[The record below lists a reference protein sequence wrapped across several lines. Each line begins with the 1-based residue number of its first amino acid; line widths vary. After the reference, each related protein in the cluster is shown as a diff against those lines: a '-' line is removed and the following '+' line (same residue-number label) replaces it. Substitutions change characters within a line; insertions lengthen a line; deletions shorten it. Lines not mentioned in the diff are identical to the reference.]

1 MAVYT
6 KITFEEL
13 AEHLTKYDVG
23 ELVEFNEIVDG
34 IDNSNF
40 IVKTS
45 KNRFIFTIFESRID
59 KNNLDYFI
67 NFKEHLSAKNIS
79 CPTPIKSKNSLTI
92 LDFKS
97 KKTVLVSFL
106 NGLTLKVDNDG
117 YYFNITTNHCLQIG
131 TILAKM
137 HLASKDFNLYRKNDL
152 AIKDFENLFNK
163 FKHLVDDYDPNLNK
177 LICKTLTTLKSSWND
192 DLECASCHLDLF
204 PDNVFFDTNNQIS
217 GVIDF
222 YFSANDLLIYDFAI
236 VVNAWCFD
244 KTSFNFDKFNS
255 LLNSYQ
261 KIRPLSSKEL
271 NFLETALIG
280 ASMRFLLTRLHDMF
294 FTPKDSNVKIKNPL
308 EYKEKLL
315 FFINNKILHN
325 DKL

>member
-6 KITFEEL
+6 KINFDEL
-13 AEHLTKYDVG
+13 AQHLTNYEIG
-23 ELVEFNEIVDG
+23 ELVEFQEIIDG

-40 IVKTS
+40 IVKTT
-45 KNRFIFTIFESRID
+45 KNTFIFTIFESRID
-59 KNNLDYFI
+59 KNNLHFFI
-67 NFKEHLSAKNIS
+67 DFKDHLALKNIS
-79 CPTPIKSKNSLTI
+79 CPTPIKAKNSQTI
-92 LDFKS
+92 LDFKN
-97 KKTVLVSFL
+97 KKTALVSFL
-106 NGLTLKVDNDG
+106 KGSTLKPQNDG
-117 YYFNITTNHCLQIG
+117 YYYNITSNHCFQIG
-131 TILAKM
+131 GMLAKM
-137 HLASKDFNLYRKNDL
+137 HLASKDFKLSRDNDL

-163 FKHLVDDYDPNLNK
+163 FNHLVDDYDPNLNK
-177 LICKTLTTLKSSWND
+177 LISSTLKSLKSNWKL
-192 DLECASCHLDLF
+192 DLESLPCHLDLF
-204 PDNVFFDTNNQIS
+204 PDNVFFDEKNQIS

-244 KTSFNFDKFNS
+244 KTNFNFDKFDA

-261 KIRPLSSKEL
+261 KIRPFNSREL

-294 FTPKDSNVKIKNPL
+294 FTPQNSLVKIKNPI

-315 FFINNKILHN
+315 FFINNKIL
-325 DKL
+325 KR

>member
-13 AEHLTKYDVG
+13 AQHLTNYEVG
-23 ELVEFNEIVDG
+23 ELVEFKEIVDG

-45 KNRFIFTIFESRID
+45 INTFIFTIFESRID
-59 KNNLDYFI
+59 KNSLDYFM
-67 NFKEHLSAKNIS
+67 NFKEHLALKNIS
-79 CPTPIKSKNSLTI
+79 CPAPIKSKNSQTI
-92 LDFKS
+92 LDFKN
-97 KKTVLVSFL
+97 KKTALVSFL
-106 NGLTLKVDNDG
+106 SGATLKSNTDG
-117 YYFNITTNHCLQIG
+117 YYYNITGNHCFQIG
-131 TILAKM
+131 STLAKM
-137 HLASKDFNLYRKNDL
+137 HLASSDFKMSRQNDL
-152 AIKDFENLFNK
+152 AVKDFENLFNK
-163 FKHLVDDYDPNLNK
+163 FKHLIDAYDPNLNK
-177 LICKTLTTLKSSWND
+177 LITKNLSTLNALWNV
-192 DLECASCHLDLF
+192 DLESASCHLDLF
-204 PDNVFFDTNNQIS
+204 PDNVFFDEKNQIS

-244 KTSFNFDKFNS
+244 KTTFNFDKFNA

-261 KIRPLSSKEL
+261 KIRPFTSKEL

-294 FTPKDSNVKIKNPL
+294 FTPKDSLVKIKNPL

-315 FFINNKILHN
+315 FFINNKIL
-325 DKL
+325 KQ

>member
-6 KITFEEL
+6 KINFEEL
-13 AEHLTKYDVG
+13 AQHLKSYNVG
-23 ELVEFNEIVDG
+23 ELVEFVEIIDG

-40 IVKTS
+40 IVKTTT
-45 KNRFIFTIFESRID
+45 NNFIFTIFESRID
-59 KNNLDYFI
+59 KNSLPYFI
-67 NFKEHLSAKNIS
+67 NFKEHLASKNIS
-79 CPTPIKSKNSLTI
+79 CPAPIKAKNSQTI
-92 LDFKS
+92 LDFRD

-106 NGLTLKVDNDG
+106 RGATLKPNNDG
-117 YYFNITTNHCLQIG
+117 YYYNITTNHCFQVG
-131 TILAKM
+131 SILAKM
-137 HLASKDFNLYRKNDL
+137 HLASKDFNLIRDNDL
-152 AIKDFENLFNK
+152 AVKDFENLFNK
-163 FKHLVDDYDPNLNK
+163 FQHLLDDYDPILNK
-177 LICKTLTTLKSSWND
+177 LIPSTLKTLKNNWKP
-192 DLECASCHLDLF
+192 DLESSPCHLDLF
-204 PDNVFFDTNNQIS
+204 PDNVFFDEKNQIS

-244 KTSFNFDKFNS
+244 KTNFNFDKFEI

-261 KIRPLSSKEL
+261 KIRPFNSKEL

-294 FTPKDSNVKIKNPL
+294 FTPKNSLVKIKNPI

-315 FFINNKILHN
+315 FFINNKIF
-325 DKL
+325 K

>member
-13 AEHLTKYDVG
+13 SQHLKNYDVG
-23 ELVEFNEIVDG
+23 ELVEFSEIIDG

-40 IVKTS
+40 IVRTTI
-45 KNRFIFTIFESRID
+45 NNFIFTIFESRID
-59 KNNLDYFI
+59 KNSLPYFI
-67 NFKEHLSAKNIS
+67 NFKEHLALKNIS
-79 CPTPIKSKNSLTI
+79 CPAPIKAKNLQTI
-92 LDFKS
+92 LDFKN

-106 NGLTLKVDNDG
+106 NGLTLKAHEDG
-117 YYFNITTNHCLQIG
+117 YYYNITSNHCFQIG
-131 TILAKM
+131 SILAKM
-137 HLASKDFNLYRKNDL
+137 HLASKDFSLVRQNDL
-152 AIKDFENLFNK
+152 AIKDFENLLNK
-163 FKHLVDDYDPNLNK
+163 FKHLVDAYDPNLNK
-177 LICKTLTTLKSSWND
+177 LISKTLNILNTSWNI
-192 DLECASCHLDLF
+192 DLESVPCHLDLF
-204 PDNVFFDTNNQIS
+204 PDNVFFDENNKIS

-244 KTSFNFDKFNS
+244 KTTFNFDKFNS

-261 KIRPLSSKEL
+261 KIRPFSSKEL

-294 FTPKDSNVKIKNPL
+294 FTPKDSIVKIKNPL